1 MKPTHKLLLYLLLA
15 LLTPLFIA
23 ISIGLR
29 EWTLRNGPGQFE
41 PFYLVVFLLFIS
53 STSKVQN
60 KAVLRLRT
68 YVSLA
73 VLLVMA
79 VYFPFLW
86 WIGAGVTLVMAAQ
99 SMTEADTAWGRL
111 ESLVLCWGNLALAA
125 GLMYATHQSFPK
137 HLTWL
142 WDSNLLVAAW
152 IVLPL
157 FVSLMSLFNV
167 YGKKIDTV

>member
-1 MKPTHKLLLYLLLA
+1 MVPVNSNLFTWSCFYSSFQAQARSRIKPS
-15 LLTPLFIA
+15 F
-23 ISIGLR
+23 
-29 EWTLRNGPGQFE
+29 
-41 PFYLVVFLLFIS
+41 
-53 STSKVQN
+53 
-60 KAVLRLRT
+60 
-68 YVSLA
+68 
-73 VLLVMA
+73 
-79 VYFPFLW
+79 
-86 WIGAGVTLVMAAQ
+86 GAGVTLVMAAQ